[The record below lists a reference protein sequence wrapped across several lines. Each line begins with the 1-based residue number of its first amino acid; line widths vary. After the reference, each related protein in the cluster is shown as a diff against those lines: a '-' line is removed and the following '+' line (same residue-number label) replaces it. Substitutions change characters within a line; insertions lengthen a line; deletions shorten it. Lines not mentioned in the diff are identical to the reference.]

1 MSASYLETE
10 IKLRVD
16 ARAARRL
23 LGRHGFRVRRRR
35 VFESNVV
42 YDTPDLALR
51 RQGRLLRLRRAGRL
65 VTLTFKGP
73 ARVGKHKS
81 REELECPVPDFE
93 LFDRIFKG
101 IGFEPAFRYE
111 KFRTEYS
118 LDDSTGMVTLDVTPV
133 GDFLELEGQP
143 EWIDRT
149 ARLLGFE
156 ESSYITA
163 SYASLYLEHCRT
175 TGAASGTEMVFPAGA
190 LS

>member
-1 MSASYLETE
+1 MPVSHLETE

-23 LGRHGFRVRRRR
+23 LGQRGFRVRRRR

-65 VTLTFKGP
+65 VTLTYKG
-73 ARVGKHKS
+73 AACAGKHKS
-81 REELECPVPDFE
+81 REELECAVPDFE
-93 LFDRIFKG
+93 LFDRIIKG
-101 IGFEPAFRYE
+101 IGFNPVFRYE

-118 LDDSTGMVTLDVTPV
+118 PHDSTGTVTLDVTPV
-133 GDFLELEGQP
+133 GDFLELEGEP

-149 ARLLGFE
+149 ARLLGFD
-156 ESSYITA
+156 ESAYITA
-163 SYASLYLEHCRT
+163 SYASLYMEHCRV
-175 TGAASGTEMVFPAGA
+175 TGVSGTEMVFPVAA
-190 LS
+190 RI